1 MRIIQTSIEIA
12 ASPSRVWEVLTDFPR
27 HSEWNP
33 FITSISGPLVP
44 GEKLKVRIEP
54 PGKGAMTFNPTV
66 LVVEPGRELRWKGKV
81 LVGGLFDGEHCFRL
95 EQSAR
100 GTRLE
105 QRERFT
111 GMLVPL
117 LSGAFGPT
125 EQGFVAMN
133 KQLKRRAES

>member
-66 LVVEPGRELRWKGKV
+66 LIVEPERELRWKGKV
-81 LVGGLFDGEHCFRL
+81 LINGLFDGEHSFRL
-95 EQSAR
+95 ERSAR
-100 GTRLE
+100 GTRFE
-105 QRERFT
+105 QGERFT
-111 GMLVPL
+111 GVLVPL
-117 LSGAFGPT
+117 LNGVFGPT
-125 EQGFVAMN
+125 EQGFKAMN
-133 KQLKRRAES
+133 EHLKRRAEN